1 MKVTTAG
8 QMREIESLTMNQY
21 KIPGI
26 ALMENAGK
34 ALAERIEAILCGVNE
49 KKICIFA
56 GKGNNGGDG
65 FVAARHLS
73 NRGAKVKIFL
83 LCPKG
88 QMSGDAALNLQTLLE
103 MGMDIVEITGIRDWD
118 KVKIGITFADCLVD
132 ALLGTGF
139 KGQITG
145 NMAQIIELINL
156 AGKMVV
162 AADIPSGVHAD
173 SGQVG
178 TTAVRARHTVTFGLY
193 KPGLLFYPGYE
204 YAGQI
209 TLADIGIP
217 GMLLTG
223 PEIKQN
229 MVTQQD
235 VADVLIPRQPAAH
248 KGMCGHVLAVAGSR
262 GLTGAAALC
271 SEAAMRAGAGLV
283 TLGIA
288 ASLSDV
294 MAMKLTEVMTS
305 PLPESADGVLGTD
318 AWENIGLLAG
328 RCQVLAAGPGLGR
341 HEATRALVETIIKKT
356 QCPLV
361 LDADAL
367 FAISGNPGMLAEAQ
381 SLPVLTPHPG
391 EMARLTGLSIRDIN
405 ENKADIAR
413 IAAGEWQ
420 SIVVLKGSPT
430 VTAFPDGEIFI
441 NTTGNA
447 GMATAG
453 SGDVLTGVI
462 AGLVA
467 QGLSSHDAAVSGVY
481 VHGLA
486 GDIAARQG
494 GIAGMM
500 ANDIVKALPAA
511 IHRIQHGEVN
521 YTKVW

>member
-1 MKVTTAG
+1 MKAATAE
-8 QMREIESLTMNQY
+8 QMRKIDNLAMDQY

-26 ALMENAGK
+26 VLMENAGK
-34 ALAERIEAILCGVNE
+34 ALAEAIEAALYGVNE
-49 KKICIFA
+49 KKVCIFA

-73 NRGAKVKIFL
+73 NRGAKIKVFL
-83 LCPKG
+83 FCPKD
-88 QMSGDAALNLQTLLE
+88 QISGDAALNLQVLLR
-103 MGMDIVEITGIRDWD
+103 MGVDIVEVTGIRDWD
-118 KVKIGITFADCLVD
+118 KVKIGISFADCLVD

-139 KGQITG
+139 KGEITG
-145 NMAQIIELINL
+145 NMAQVIDLINL
-156 AGKMVV
+156 AGKIVV

-173 SGQVG
+173 NGQVG
-178 TTAVRARHTVTFGLY
+178 KTAVRARHTVTFGLY
-193 KPGLLFYPGYE
+193 KPGLLFHPGCE
-204 YAGQI
+204 YAGRI

-217 GMLLTG
+217 GMLLVD

-229 MVTQQD
+229 MVTQQEVTD
-235 VADVLIPRQPAAH
+235 TLKPRHPAAH
-248 KGMCGHVLAVAGSR
+248 KGICGHVLAVAGSP
-262 GLTGAAALC
+262 GLTGAAVLC

-288 ASLSDV
+288 AGLNDV
-294 MAMKLTEVMTS
+294 LAIKLTEVMTKA
-305 PLPESADGVLGTD
+305 LPEHTDGVLGNE
-318 AWENIGLLAG
+318 AWETISLLSA
-328 RCQVLAAGPGLGR
+328 RCQVLAVGPGLGR
-341 HEATRALVETIIKKT
+341 HEATQALVETIIKQA

-367 FAISGNPGMLAEAQ
+367 FAISGNTGVLAEAQ
-381 SLPVLTPHPG
+381 ALPVLTPHPG
-391 EMARLTGLSIRDIN
+391 EMARLTGLSISDIN
-405 ENKADIAR
+405 ENKTDIAR
-413 IAAGEWQ
+413 MAAAEWQ
-420 SIVVLKGSPT
+420 AIVVLKGAPT

-486 GDIAARQG
+486 GDIAAQR
-494 GIAGMM
+494 GITGMM
-500 ANDIVKALPAA
+500 AADIVRALPEA
-511 IHRIQHGEVN
+511 IYRIQHSKSNGG
-521 YTKVW
+521 KLF